1 MERNLILQHLAN
13 THDQDKSI
21 NILLCHLPNA
31 YALHAHLYLKLQP
44 YHIST
49 RMEPTIV
56 YVVYLYCFFFSFR
69 IAPRNIFELLQLF
82 FGLAPDLI

>member
-1 MERNLILQHLAN
+1 MERNIILQHLAN

-31 YALHAHLYLKLQP
+31 YALHAHLY
-44 YHIST
+44 
-49 RMEPTIV
+49 
-56 YVVYLYCFFFSFR
+56 CFFFSFR